1 MPDSTIA
8 TMDLTR
14 TDEWHRMGQ
23 AIRWLS
29 DRAEDQPS
37 LTDAA
42 AAVGLSSSHFQ
53 RVFSR
58 WVGVSPKQFVRALSA
73 ETAKDMLRRST
84 PVLEAA
90 F

>member
-8 TMDLTR
+8 MMDLTR

-23 AIRWLS
+23 AIRWLA

-42 AAVGLSSSHFQ
+42 EAVGGQGSL
-53 RVFSR
+53 
-58 WVGVSPKQFVRALSA
+58 FV
-73 ETAKDMLRRST
+73 E
-84 PVLEAA
+84 E
-90 F
+90 

>member
-1 MPDSTIA
+1 MPDSNIA
-8 TMDLTR
+8 MMDLTR

-58 WVGVSPKQFVRALSA
+58 WVGDRKSTRLNSSHLHPSRMPSSA
-73 ETAKDMLRRST
+73 
-84 PVLEAA
+84 
-90 F
+90 